1 MTQENVEEVRASDDE
16 VSSVLDP
23 VPRKPFLG
31 DIIIPILQ
39 MKKWGL

>member
-1 MTQENVEEVRASDDE
+1 MEVVRASDYE
-16 VSSVLDP
+16 VSSGLDL